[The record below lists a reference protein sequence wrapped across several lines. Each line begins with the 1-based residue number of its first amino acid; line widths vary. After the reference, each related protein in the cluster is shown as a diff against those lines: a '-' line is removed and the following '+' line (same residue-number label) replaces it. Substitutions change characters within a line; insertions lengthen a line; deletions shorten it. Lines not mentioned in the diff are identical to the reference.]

1 MGTFFFTIFA
11 ELGLV
16 CHNEYIEV
24 TLESK
29 NYPGLDTNV
38 THLQDEA
45 CVPGYRDAT
54 KVIFRFG
61 LGDCETEYEDYES
74 EIRYMNKIIA
84 VVNDENEEEAITRS
98 STRVLPFQCS
108 YKKKAVIS
116 KVRVNP
122 QFTKIIT
129 NTGNNNKCEYNNAFY
144 CFLIH
149 ANGNQ
154 GVIGSCWSKYLIKIL
169 QLRLYKNALYNYP

>member
-1 MGTFFFTIFA
+1 MGTFFFTISA

-29 NYPGLDTNV
+29 KYPGLDTNV

-61 LGDCETEYEDYES
+61 LGDCQTEYEEDES

-84 VVNDENEEEAITRS
+84 VVNDEDEEEAITRS

-116 KVRVNP
+116 KVQVNP

-129 NTGNNNKCEYNNAFY
+129 NTGDNNKCKQKNNACLLLFDTRQWQSRSNWIM
-144 CFLIH
+144 LVKVPH
-149 ANGNQ
+149 KNLA
-154 GVIGSCWSKYLIKIL
+154 IKII
-169 QLRLYKNALYNYP
+169 

>member
-1 MGTFFFTIFA
+1 M
-11 ELGLV
+11 
-16 CHNEYIEV
+16 
-24 TLESK
+24 ESK

-61 LGDCETEYEDYES
+61 LEDCQTEYEEDES

-84 VVNDENEEEAITRS
+84 VVNDESEEEAITRS

-116 KVRVNP
+116 KVQVNP
-122 QFTKIIT
+122 QFINIIT
-129 NTGNNNKCEYNNAFY
+129 NAGNNNR
-144 CFLIH
+144 
-149 ANGNQ
+149 
-154 GVIGSCWSKYLIKIL
+154 SK
-169 QLRLYKNALYNYP
+169 